1 MASEPADTAA
11 PDASAATTTDTSSAE
26 PTARAEVPATEP
38 AEPTLESVTAD
49 RDAARQQAQDYLA
62 MAQRER
68 ADSQNYRRRAE
79 QEKAE
84 AFDRGR
90 GEVLLQV
97 LPVLD
102 DFERALEA
110 LPAERREEDW
120 VQGLMLIER
129 KLRAALESTGLERIA
144 AEGQPFDPWEHEAVL
159 HEDRSDV
166 EAGTVATVARQG
178 YRLGGRVL
186 RPAQVVVAKQP

>member
-1 MASEPADTAA
+1 
-11 PDASAATTTDTSSAE
+11 
-26 PTARAEVPATEP
+26 
-38 AEPTLESVTAD
+38 
-49 RDAARQQAQDYLA
+49 